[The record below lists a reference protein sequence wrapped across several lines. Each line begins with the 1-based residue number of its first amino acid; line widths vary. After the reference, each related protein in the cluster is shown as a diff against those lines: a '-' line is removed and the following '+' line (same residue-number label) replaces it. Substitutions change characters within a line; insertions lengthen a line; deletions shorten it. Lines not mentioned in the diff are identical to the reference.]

1 MLRERALKVVLVL
14 LGLGFCAGI
23 YPIADALWHPDA
35 AEAYGDYM
43 MVSLYV
49 TLGVFLLIA
58 ARHPSSHRSLI
69 AFTAWSS
76 FAHAL
81 VMGTM
86 GFQFAKERV
95 GFLWGSAVLVVIGVV
110 LTLLAP
116 AKASD
121 ASQLKD
127 HNAQSENLLRAGSS
141 KSC

>member
-1 MLRERALKVVLVL
+1 MLRERTLKVALVL
-14 LGLGFCAGI
+14 LGLFFCVGI

-43 MVSLYV
+43 MLSLYV

-86 GFQFAKERV
+86 GFQFANQRV
-95 GFLWGSAVLVVIGVV
+95 GFLWGSVILVVIGVV
-110 LTLLAP
+110 LIVLAP
-116 AKASD
+116 AKASAAF
-121 ASQLKD
+121 AS
-127 HNAQSENLLRAGSS
+127 ASAE
-141 KSC
+141 

>member
-1 MLRERALKVVLVL
+1 MVVRERALKAVLVL
-14 LGLGFCAGI
+14 LGLLFCAGT

-43 MVSLYV
+43 MLSLYV

-58 ARHPSSHRSLI
+58 ARNPSAHRSLV

-86 GFQFAKERV
+86 GFQFASQRV
-95 GFLWGSAVLVVIGVV
+95 GFLWGSIVLVVIGVALIV
-110 LTLLAP
+110 LAP
-116 AKASD
+116 AKASAAF
-121 ASQLKD
+121 ASAPAD
-127 HNAQSENLLRAGSS
+127 
-141 KSC
+141 

>member
-1 MLRERALKVVLVL
+1 MLRERALKVVLVI
-14 LGLGFCAGI
+14 LGLFFCAGI
-23 YPIADALWHPDA
+23 YPIVEALWHPDA

-43 MVSLYV
+43 MLSLYV

-86 GFQFAKERV
+86 GFQFANQRL
-95 GFLWGSAVLVVIGVV
+95 GFVWGSVVLVVIGVV
-110 LTLLAP
+110 LMVLAP
-116 AKASD
+116 AKASAAF
-121 ASQLKD
+121 ASASAD
-127 HNAQSENLLRAGSS
+127 
-141 KSC
+141 

>member
-1 MLRERALKVVLVL
+1 MLRDRALKVVLVL

-35 AEAYGDYM
+35 AEPYGDFM

-86 GFQFAKERV
+86 GFQFANQRV
-95 GFLWGSAVLVVIGVV
+95 GFLWGSVVLVLSGVV
-110 LTLLAP
+110 LTVLGP
-116 AKASD
+116 AMASAVF
-121 ASQLKD
+121 ASASAD
-127 HNAQSENLLRAGSS
+127 
-141 KSC
+141 

>member
-1 MLRERALKVVLVL
+1 MIRERTLKVVLVV
-14 LGLGFCAGI
+14 LGLFFCAGT

-43 MVSLYV
+43 MLSLYV

-58 ARHPSSHRSLI
+58 VRHPSAHRSLI

-86 GFQFAKERV
+86 GFQFANQRV
-95 GFLWGSAVLVVIGVV
+95 GFLWGSVVLVVIGVV
-110 LTLLAP
+110 LIVLAP
-116 AKASD
+116 AKASAAF
-121 ASQLKD
+121 ASASAD
-127 HNAQSENLLRAGSS
+127 
-141 KSC
+141 